1 MIMIKWDLYSYTDI
15 YIYCEQRT
23 GSSNLFHKAQLPSQ
37 AVLFPKGGRPEN
49 LKFGMEGVATH
60 QSSWMSSPKL
70 APCANS
76 YGCKQL
82 PPTSSPVRTR
92 AYVATAKCP
101 VEKLDNITS
110 RSRMVKW
117 LHCWSMD
124 TENHLAT
131 MYNSHSQKSKQK
143 KISKVI
149 ERDLHHYDSCCE
161 ATSVESAN
169 RI

>member
-1 MIMIKWDLYSYTDI
+1 MYICIDAYTYVYI
-15 YIYCEQRT
+15 YIYIRIYIYIYVYIANNALVAQT
-23 GSSNLFHKAQLPSQ
+23 SSTKPNSQ
-37 AVLFPKGGRPEN
+37 VRRFSFPKGGRPEN
-49 LKFGMEGVATH
+49 LKFGMEGVASH

-117 LHCWSMD
+117 LHC
-124 TENHLAT
+124 
-131 MYNSHSQKSKQK
+131 
-143 KISKVI
+143 
-149 ERDLHHYDSCCE
+149 
-161 ATSVESAN
+161 
-169 RI
+169 

>member
-1 MIMIKWDLYSYTDI
+1 MYICIDAYTYVYI
-15 YIYCEQRT
+15 YIYMYMSICIDVYLHRCIYVCIHIYIRIYICIYCEQRT

-49 LKFGMEGVATH
+49 LKFGTEGVASH

-117 LHCWSMD
+117 LHC
-124 TENHLAT
+124 
-131 MYNSHSQKSKQK
+131 
-143 KISKVI
+143 
-149 ERDLHHYDSCCE
+149 
-161 ATSVESAN
+161 
-169 RI
+169 